1 MSGLHDLLTEAQDGN
16 AMEMLGSEF
25 GLSPR
30 QTEAAVTA
38 LLPAISAGLKQATAT
53 PQGLGNLFAV
63 MGYQQDLHAMY
74 DSPEVAF
81 AQEGRTAGNDVLSA
95 IFGSPE
101 VSRAVVDQAQRFS
114 GVGSSILKKMLPVI
128 AGMLISGL
136 MGARS
141 GRAAAPQGPS
151 PSSGAGGDLGDIL
164 GQIFGRA
171 MPEPSGE
178 SPNPRQAPAPSREPM
193 PIPTDPGAEPVP
205 GGDVLGQILLELQ
218 KGIRDGRIKPV
229 IIGGRPIQI
238 PMPGGQGGSAQIP
251 TPGGQ
256 AGPQTPGGDVLGEI
270 LRDILGG
277 GAAGSG
283 RGPQQPGQSPQMK
296 DLSDLSRQ
304 LGVMGGAGEAVFGDR
319 LEVGRDVE
327 QDHLDSIQ
335 SVLDRFFGTQ
345 RR

>member
-16 AMEMLGSEF
+16 AMAMLGSEF

-53 PQGLGNLFAV
+53 PEGLSNLFAV

-74 DSPEVAF
+74 DNPRVAF

-136 MGARS
+136 MGAKS
-141 GRAAAPQGPS
+141 GKAAAPQGPS
-151 PSSGAGGDLGDIL
+151 PSSGAGGELGEIL

-171 MPEPSGE
+171 MREPSGE
-178 SPNPRQAPAPSREPM
+178 SPSPRQVPAPGREPL
-193 PIPTDPGAEPVP
+193 PTPTNPGVEPVP
-205 GGDVLGQILLELQ
+205 GGDLLGQILQELQ
-218 KGIRDGRIKPV
+218 KGIQEGRIKPV
-229 IIGGRPIQI
+229 IIGGGPIQI
-238 PMPGGQGGSAQIP
+238 PMPGGQGGPVQIP
-251 TPGGQ
+251 APGGQ
-256 AGPQTPGGDVLGEI
+256 AGPQAPGGDVLGEI

-277 GAAGSG
+277 GATGSG
-283 RGPQQPGQSPQMK
+283 RVPQQPGQSPSTK

-327 QDHLDSIQ
+327 QDHLDSIL
-335 SVLDRFFGTQ
+335 SVLDRFFGAQ